1 MYPSHGMYCLIPTT
15 ISLEYICS
23 GTYLNQNINVFLFQ
37 FINLYCDTGYD
48 KGTISS
54 NDILYGMVMI
64 LSKRFSPANA
74 LTDSR
79 DKYKLQQK
87 SYHVMQLV

>member
-37 FINLYCDTGYD
+37 LCDTGYD

-54 NDILYGMVMI
+54 NDILYWMVII
-64 LSKRFSPANA
+64 LSKRFPHTNA